1 MSFETHFFPFWER
14 TKNVSRD
21 TNDFNIDS
29 LMGKKKCLLC
39 FEIHVFHSRELSS
52 TRRWAIDSD
61 GVARL
66 VEMSSVI
73 KVVLLAMCFLV
84 LAFCLVGC
92 YSRWDLSLSDNDS
105 VLFGTCSQV
114 QLSIY
119 VSCVFPQS
127 GFRLHS
133 GFAKDFPPDRSGC
146 LPHLIVECSVQTIQE
161 HQRLCQRRVVD
172 TVFRHSNN
180 FLTGTENVPRDR
192 LFFVMIVYSI
202 ILTFKRHNFT
212 NQLVSWI

>member
-1 MSFETHFFPFWER
+1 
-14 TKNVSRD
+14 
-21 TNDFNIDS
+21 
-29 LMGKKKCLLC
+29 
-39 FEIHVFHSRELSS
+39 
-52 TRRWAIDSD
+52 
-61 GVARL
+61 
-66 VEMSSVI
+66 MSSVI

-133 GFAKDFPPDRSGC
+133 GFAEDFPPDRSGFF
-146 LPHLIVECSVQTIQE
+146 LPHLIVE
-161 HQRLCQRRVVD
+161 
-172 TVFRHSNN
+172 
-180 FLTGTENVPRDR
+180 
-192 LFFVMIVYSI
+192 
-202 ILTFKRHNFT
+202 
-212 NQLVSWI
+212 